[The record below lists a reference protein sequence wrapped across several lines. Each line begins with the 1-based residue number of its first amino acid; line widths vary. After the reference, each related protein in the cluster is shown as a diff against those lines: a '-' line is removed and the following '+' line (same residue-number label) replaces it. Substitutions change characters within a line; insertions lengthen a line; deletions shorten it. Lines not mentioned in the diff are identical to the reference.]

1 VPLLCAR
8 FRRSVGTH
16 LDNAAAVTR
25 WHAEPECI
33 PGIEEGHVQH
43 MTQRRSVQVE
53 LTSLHSAC

>member
-1 VPLLCAR
+1 MPLLRAR

-16 LDNAAAVTR
+16 LGDAAAVTR

-33 PGIEEGHVQH
+33 LGNEEGHLQH
-43 MTQRRSVQVE
+43 MTQRRSVQFE